1 MGKDKT
7 TDKSEGLKH
16 GDESAAG
23 KVERQTNEAEGQ
35 RAQSIKDAKEA
46 DVEKDTGER
55 VPANVLEKGGAPAE
69 NGTPQTQGA
78 LAGDLN
84 AGEGN
89 TLNTTGQDDPSGDT
103 ASSRTQ
109 KGPDQPH
116 ITADMIENADRTE
129 GPADIAMI
137 GDQDVE
143 DVQDRLDAEFGNLAA
158 DPQDPTGVL
167 RTGDGVPAYAE
178 PGSYGAAMQGV
189 QQDASG
195 HFESVAHTRSAKSG
209 TRV

>member
-1 MGKDKT
+1 MGRKEQSDT
-7 TDKSEGLKH
+7 VKH
-16 GDESAAG
+16 GESAAA
-23 KVERQTNEAEGQ
+23 KVNEQVAEAE
-35 RAQSIKDAKEA
+35 AKNASDVKAAKEA

-55 VPANVLEKGGAPAE
+55 TPANVIEKGTESGDRHA
-69 NGTPQTQGA
+69 PQTEGT

-89 TLNTTGQDDPSGDT
+89 ELNTRGQDDPSGDT

-109 KGPDQPH
+109 KGPEQPH
-116 ITADMIENADRTE
+116 ITADMVEDADRTE
-129 GPADIAMI
+129 GPIDIAMI

-143 DVQDRLDAEFGNLAA
+143 DVQDRADAEVGNLMA
-158 DPQDPTGVL
+158 DPQDPSNVL

-178 PGSYGAAMQGV
+178 PGSHAAAMQGV

-195 HFESVAHTRSAKSG
+195 HFESVAHTRSSASG
-209 TRV
+209 TRI

>member
-1 MGKDKT
+1 MGRSKENSGGVEHDA
-7 TDKSEGLKH
+7 
-16 GDESAAG
+16 ESAAA
-23 KVERQTNEAEGQ
+23 KVQRQTDEAN
-35 RAQSIKDAKEA
+35 AQTATDVKEAKEA
-46 DVEKDTGER
+46 DIEKDTGER
-55 VPANVLEKGGAPAE
+55 TPANVIEKGTESTDRHAPETA
-69 NGTPQTQGA
+69 GT

-89 TLNTTGQDDPSGDT
+89 ELNTNRSIDDPSADT

-109 KGPDQPH
+109 KGPEQPH
-116 ITADMIENADRTE
+116 ITADMVEEAERTE
-129 GPADIAMI
+129 GPIDIAMV

-143 DVQDRLDAEFGNLAA
+143 DVQDRADAEIGNLMA
-158 DPQDPTGVL
+158 DPQDPTKVL

-178 PGSYGAAMQGV
+178 PGSYAAAMQGV

-195 HFESVAHTRSAKSG
+195 HFESVAHTRSPASG